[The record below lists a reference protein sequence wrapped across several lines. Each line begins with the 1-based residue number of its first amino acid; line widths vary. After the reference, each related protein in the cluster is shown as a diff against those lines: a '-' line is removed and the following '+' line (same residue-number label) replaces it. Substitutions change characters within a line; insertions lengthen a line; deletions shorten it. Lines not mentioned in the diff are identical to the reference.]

1 MIHIIQAAI
10 YLGFGTA
17 LASGFNVPPA
27 VLVPVQVLLLI
38 VITVALV
45 RLVPPII
52 LKAADN
58 KDAVIKV
65 WPSLVTRGG
74 WTIALVKKEDGE
86 MYEFLTTRPPFAD
99 LLFLATTTF
108 IGLVMIGTGI
118 KRIVHDIR
126 AKRDGVYEI
135 VRDIRAKREGG

>member
-27 VLVPVQVLLLI
+27 ILVPIQVLLLI
-38 VITVALV
+38 VVAVALV
-45 RLVPPII
+45 RLVPPVI

-58 KDAVIKV
+58 KDATIKL

-74 WTIALVKKEDGE
+74 WTIALVK
-86 MYEFLTTRPPFAD
+86 
-99 LLFLATTTF
+99 
-108 IGLVMIGTGI
+108 
-118 KRIVHDIR
+118 
-126 AKRDGVYEI
+126 
-135 VRDIRAKREGG
+135 REGG